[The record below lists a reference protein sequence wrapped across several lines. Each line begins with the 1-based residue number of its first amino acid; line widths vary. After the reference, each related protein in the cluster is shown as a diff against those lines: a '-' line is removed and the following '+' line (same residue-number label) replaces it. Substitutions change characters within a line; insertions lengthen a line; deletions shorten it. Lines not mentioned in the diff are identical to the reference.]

1 MIIAERGFDLRL
13 FPRTFHA
20 EDHKENPPT
29 ELVLFRGVVRG
40 VGRRGSQG
48 YANISGI
55 VSKDLKPSNP
65 KALKPLSPQALKPTS
80 PQALKPLSPK
90 ALKLS
95 TPQTIKPSNPLAPKP
110 SNS

>member
-65 KALKPLSPQALKPTS
+65 KALKLSNPQALK
-80 PQALKPLSPK
+80 L
-90 ALKLS
+90 
-95 TPQTIKPSNPLAPKP
+95 SNP
-110 SNS
+110 

>member
-40 VGRRGSQG
+40 VAGVAR
-48 YANISGI
+48 A
-55 VSKDLKPSNP
+55 
-65 KALKPLSPQALKPTS
+65 
-80 PQALKPLSPK
+80 
-90 ALKLS
+90 
-95 TPQTIKPSNPLAPKP
+95 TPIFQVLFQKT
-110 SNS
+110 

>member
-1 MIIAERGFDLRL
+1 MIIAERLDLRL

-40 VGRRGSQG
+40 GRRGSQG

-55 VSKDLKPSNP
+55 VSKDLKPLNP
-65 KALKPLSPQALKPTS
+65 KALKFC
-80 PQALKPLSPK
+80 
-90 ALKLS
+90 
-95 TPQTIKPSNPLAPKP
+95 
-110 SNS
+110 

>member
-40 VGRRGSQG
+40 VAGVARAPSPE
-48 YANISGI
+48 YA
-55 VSKDLKPSNP
+55 
-65 KALKPLSPQALKPTS
+65 
-80 PQALKPLSPK
+80 
-90 ALKLS
+90 
-95 TPQTIKPSNPLAPKP
+95 
-110 SNS
+110 